1 MIGRSLQIFEG
12 KSSSTAAELGQFSI
26 NSFDIC
32 RWKKTTTE
40 KQT

>member
-26 NSFDIC
+26 YSFNIC
-32 RWKKTTTE
+32 RWKKTTE

>member
-12 KSSSTAAELGQFSI
+12 KSSSTAAELGQLSI
-26 NSFDIC
+26 NSFNIC
-32 RWKKTTTE
+32 RWKKTTE